1 MHRSELTKFAWLSVA
16 ASLVT
21 IGLKALAYWLTG
33 SVGLLS
39 DAVES
44 TVNLAAALLTLIV
57 LALAARPPDEDHA
70 YGHDK
75 AEYFASGAEGMLIL
89 VAAATIAVPA
99 VGRLFDPQP
108 VDQIGLGLLAS
119 LAASAIN
126 FVVGRVLLRAGRRHR
141 SIALEADGHH
151 LMTDVWTSA
160 GVGLGLIVVYA
171 TGWLRLDALIALL
184 VAAHIVYA
192 GWQLMQRSLLGLL
205 DTGLPLAEREL
216 IAAVL
221 ERYAARGVNYHALR
235 TRQAGARRFV
245 EVHILVPGRWTVQRG
260 HKLLEAIERDLRQA
274 LPGVSVLT
282 HLEPIEDPDSF
293 RDQLLDRAET
303 MPAAVD
309 TASYPH

>member
-1 MHRSELTKFAWLSVA
+1 
-16 ASLVT
+16 
-21 IGLKALAYWLTG
+21 
-33 SVGLLS
+33 
-39 DAVES
+39 
-44 TVNLAAALLTLIV
+44 
-57 LALAARPPDEDHA
+57 
-70 YGHDK
+70 
-75 AEYFASGAEGMLIL
+75 
-89 VAAATIAVPA
+89 
-99 VGRLFDPQP
+99 
-108 VDQIGLGLLAS
+108 
-119 LAASAIN
+119 
-126 FVVGRVLLRAGRRHR
+126 VVGRVLLRAGRRHR